1 MSHIKEYIDKL
12 SRYYERYTEFVR
24 RNPAATA
31 QLESTVRTL
40 SYLIAGAWQHT
51 LNDNSTMSSYFL
63 SAFTWVISL
72 AVGSISYYY

>member
-12 SRYYERYTEFVR
+12 GRYYERYTEFVR

-40 SYLIAGAWQHT
+40 SYLIAGAWHLEWQQDAVYNVELFPFSFHM
-51 LNDNSTMSSYFL
+51 LFL
-63 SAFTWVISL
+63 
-72 AVGSISYYY
+72 